1 MYYNAI
7 SSMYGRNDILR
18 ESVMSLYT
26 TTLCEDILVC
36 SRNKWTVNE
45 KKCEKYESQPGKK
58 QEHSSYTHVTH
69 FSLTNYIL

>member
-1 MYYNAI
+1 MYYNVI
-7 SSMYGRNDILR
+7 SSRYGRDDILR

-26 TTLCEDILVC
+26 TTLREDISVY
-36 SRNKWTVNE
+36 SRNKWTVN
-45 KKCEKYESQPGKK
+45 KKRCEKYESQPGKK